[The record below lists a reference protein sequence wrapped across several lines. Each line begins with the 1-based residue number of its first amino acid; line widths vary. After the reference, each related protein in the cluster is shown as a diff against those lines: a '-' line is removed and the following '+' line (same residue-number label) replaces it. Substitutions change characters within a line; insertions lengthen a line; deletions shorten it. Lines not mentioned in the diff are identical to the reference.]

1 MNLCDVEMLGYFFKF
16 YEFTENYLLVRFHTI
31 DIKFSRRFPCRVYET
46 TYVTIQKENPFRTK
60 NV

>member
-31 DIKFSRRFPCRVYET
+31 DIKFSRRFPCRQLQVI
-46 TYVTIQKENPFRTK
+46 VMKQLM
-60 NV
+60 